1 MEYQNIC
8 TLMKK
13 ENLIYANYHKY
24 NYYLKITMNKN
35 NTNKN
40 NTKNITANKK
50 NINNIFMIK

>member
-1 MEYQNIC
+1 MY